1 MRNILRISS
10 ILSWVNLVF
19 WGLISL
25 IGLLSGFS
33 SGSFVLILWF
43 FLQSSIVLHSYAAIQ
58 LHTSI
63 RRPVIPLSAQTP
75 SGIRFVGF
83 VALFFGV
90 AYLAY
95 GVALLRSAKEI
106 LQTIQS
112 SMPQFKDIK
121 EADLRAGGVIALLL
135 GLSIAVNVILN
146 FRLLRRYY
154 LSRDN
159 EENK

>member
-1 MRNILRISS
+1 MRKFLRISS
-10 ILSWVNLVF
+10 ILSWINLVF

-43 FLQSSIVLHSYAAIQ
+43 FLQSSIVLHSYAAIR

-63 RRPVIPLSAQTP
+63 RRPAIPLSGQTP

-83 VALFFGV
+83 VAMFFGV
-90 AYLAY
+90 AYFAY

-121 EADLRAGGVIALLL
+121 EGDLHAGGVIALLL
-135 GLSIAVNVILN
+135 GLSITVNVILN
-146 FRLLRRYY
+146 LRLLRWYY
-154 LSRDN
+154 LSR
-159 EENK
+159 ENKGDQ